1 MTVLLSTPLIII
13 VYSIIVAIAL
23 FIFLLTTLANLPLF
37 PKLQRDTQPH
47 NAIPAISILIPARNE
62 AAVIEQTVQ
71 RILAQ
76 TYNDFELIILDD
88 GSTDGTADL
97 AKRAA
102 AGDKRLKLIHGTPL
116 PSGWLGK
123 NWACHQLG
131 QAAVGELLIFVDADV
146 QWAPEALLALLH
158 MREQGAADLLTIWP
172 TQITLTW
179 GERLVIPLMKFAILS
194 YLPII
199 GVHYTPYATFA
210 AANGQCL
217 LFRRTIYDKIGG
229 HAAVRDNILEDV
241 ALSRLIKK
249 NGFKLYMADGNQL
262 IACRMY
268 NGWSAVRDGF
278 GKNILAGHRHSL
290 AFLLLSTIGH
300 WSMFIWPWVWLLLG
314 GRWWAVGL
322 IALGF
327 INRLLVGLFVGRG
340 WARAAIEA
348 ILMPVS
354 VLLMTR
360 IALQGVRWRLGAG
373 PQWKGR
379 IAQVESQKAQVKSK
393 K

>member
-1 MTVLLSTPLIII
+1 MTVLLETPLIII

-37 PKLQRDTQPH
+37 PKLKQNAQPQE
-47 NAIPAISILIPARNE
+47 AIPPISILIPARNE
-62 AAVIEQTVQ
+62 AAVIEQTVR

-76 TYNDFELIILDD
+76 TYSAFELILLDD
-88 GSTDGTADL
+88 GSTDDTAAIAL
-97 AKRAA
+97 QTA
-102 AGDKRLKLIHGTPL
+102 AGDPRLKIISGTPL
-116 PSGWLGK
+116 PAGWLGK
-123 NWACHQLG
+123 NWACHQLS
-131 QAAVGELLIFVDADV
+131 QAAVGDLLIFVDADV
-146 QWAPEALLALLH
+146 QWAADALLSLLH

-172 TQITLTW
+172 TQLTLTW
-179 GERLVIPLMKFAILS
+179 AERLVIPLMNFAILS

-217 LFRRTIYDKIGG
+217 LFRRSAYEKIGG

-241 ALSRLIKK
+241 TLSRLIKK
-249 NGFKLYMADGNQL
+249 NGFKLYMADGHQR

-290 AFLLLSTIGH
+290 PFLLLSTIGH
-300 WSMFIWPWVWLLLG
+300 WSMFIWPWLWLLLG

-322 IALGF
+322 IALGT

-340 WARAAIEA
+340 WARATVEA
-348 ILMPVS
+348 LLTPVS

-360 IALQGVRWRLGAG
+360 IALQGVRWHFGAG

-379 IAQVESQKAQVKSK
+379 IAQVESQKAKVKS
-393 K
+393 